1 VISPRDVFILS
12 VRQVFRQKRRNFG
25 VVLAIALG
33 IAGLIAIL
41 SMGDEVKKNLN
52 RDLDLLGGVTLI
64 KVSLEEEQQPG
75 ARPEAFSDATM
86 QEIAAL
92 PGVAVL
98 SATAKEIQW
107 LTILHDQNNIQLP
120 VHAVD
125 ANYWSANNLDSVA
138 GTLFSEQEVQDR
150 ERVCVL
156 GSTLAE
162 SLGGE
167 NSVVGTYLPIGS
179 DPYLVT
185 GVVDGLQIG
194 DRKRYSFV
202 PLTTAMDRNPDN
214 KIRINR
220 LFVRC
225 KTWDDVP
232 VVAKAIPGCVA
243 QHQSA
248 RFLKVEV
255 AWDQLK
261 RIITIVWWV
270 ELFIYLSIGAT
281 LVLGGFGIWNG
292 MMSSVT
298 ARTREIGLKKAMGAE
313 EADIMLQILCES
325 VVLSFW
331 AAVLGVSLGLLA
343 VAATSH
349 YLGSVPP
356 HPVILR
362 YSLISLV
369 FSCLLGM
376 VAGLY
381 PSLRA
386 ARMDAVTAIRYE

>member
-1 VISPRDVFILS
+1 
-12 VRQVFRQKRRNFG
+12 
-25 VVLAIALG
+25 
-33 IAGLIAIL
+33 
-41 SMGDEVKKNLN
+41 
-52 RDLDLLGGVTLI
+52 
-64 KVSLEEEQQPG
+64 
-75 ARPEAFSDATM
+75 
-86 QEIAAL
+86 
-92 PGVAVL
+92 VAVL
-98 SATAKEIQW
+98 SATAKEILW
-107 LTILHDQNNIQLP
+107 LLILHHQTNVQLP
-120 VHAVD
+120 VHSVD
-125 ANYWSANNLDSVA
+125 ENYWSANNLDPVV
-138 GTLFSEQEVQDR
+138 GTLFGAQEVQDR

-156 GSTLAE
+156 GRVLAE
-162 SLGGE
+162 ALGGE
-167 NSVVGTYLPIGS
+167 DSVVGTYLPIGS
-179 DPYLVT
+179 DLYLVT

-194 DRKRYSFV
+194 DRKRYAFV

-214 KIRINR
+214 KIRANR

-232 VVAKAIPGCVA
+232 AVSKAIPESVA
-243 QHQSA
+243 RHQSA

-325 VVLSFW
+325 VVLSFC
-331 AAVLGVSLGLLA
+331 AAILGVSLGLLA
-343 VAATSH
+343 VAVTSH
-349 YLGSVPP
+349 YLGSVPL
-356 HPVILR
+356 HEVILR
-362 YSLISLV
+362 YSLVSLV

>member
-1 VISPRDVFILS
+1 MISPRDILVLS
-12 VRQVFRQKRRNFG
+12 IRQVFRQKRRNFG

-64 KVSLEEEQQPG
+64 KVSLDEEKQPG
-75 ARPEAFSDATM
+75 ARPESFNAGAM
-86 QEIAAL
+86 EEIAAL

-98 SATAKEIQW
+98 SATAKEILW
-107 LTILHDQNNIQLP
+107 LSILHHQTNVQLP
-120 VHAVD
+120 VHSVD
-125 ANYWSANNLDSVA
+125 ENYWSANNLEAVA
-138 GTLFSEQEVQDR
+138 GTLFAAQELRNR

-156 GSTLAE
+156 GRVLAE
-162 SLGGE
+162 ALGGE
-167 NSVVGTYLPIGS
+167 DSVVGTYLPIGA
-179 DPYLVT
+179 DLYLVT

-194 DRKRYSFV
+194 DRKRYAFV

-214 KIRINR
+214 KIRTNR

-232 VVAKAIPGCVA
+232 AVSRAIPESVA
-243 QHQSA
+243 RHQST
-248 RFLKVEV
+248 RFLNVEV

-325 VVLSFW
+325 VVLSLC
-331 AAVLGVSLGLLA
+331 AAILGVSLGLLA
-343 VAATSH
+343 VAVTSH
-349 YLGSVPP
+349 YLGSVPL
-356 HPVILR
+356 HEVILR
-362 YSLISLV
+362 YSLVSLV

>member
-1 VISPRDVFILS
+1 MISPRDILVLS
-12 VRQVFRQKRRNFG
+12 IRQVFRQKRRNFG

-64 KVSLEEEQQPG
+64 KVSLDEEKQPG
-75 ARPEAFSDATM
+75 ARPESFTAGALE
-86 QEIAAL
+86 EIAAL

-98 SATAKEIQW
+98 SATAKEILW
-107 LTILHDQNNIQLP
+107 LSILHHQTNVQLP
-120 VHAVD
+120 VHSVD
-125 ANYWSANNLDSVA
+125 ENYWSANNLEAVT
-138 GTLFSEQEVQDR
+138 GTLFAAQEVQGR

-156 GSTLAE
+156 GRTLAE
-162 SLGGE
+162 ALGGE
-167 NSVVGTYLPIGS
+167 DSVVGTYLPIGA
-179 DPYLVT
+179 DLYLVT

-194 DRKRYSFV
+194 DRKRYAFV

-214 KIRINR
+214 KIRTNR

-232 VVAKAIPGCVA
+232 AVSKVIPESVAR
-243 QHQSA
+243 HQST

-325 VVLSFW
+325 VVLSFC
-331 AAVLGVSLGLLA
+331 AAILGVSLGLLA
-343 VAATSH
+343 VSVTSH
-349 YLGSVPP
+349 YLGSIPP
-356 HPVILR
+356 HQVILH
-362 YSLISLV
+362 YALVSLV